1 MCRSRI
7 NPSDTM
13 AERPRLCACC
23 EAISA
28 SKRQQVA
35 DLRGK
40 TAVVTGGRALGP
52 SNSYCRKAN

>member
-1 MCRSRI
+1 
-7 NPSDTM
+7 M

-35 DLRGK
+35 ELRGK
-40 TAVVTGGRALGP
+40 TAVVTGGRALGHKGIYRH
-52 SNSYCRKAN
+52 NLKRI